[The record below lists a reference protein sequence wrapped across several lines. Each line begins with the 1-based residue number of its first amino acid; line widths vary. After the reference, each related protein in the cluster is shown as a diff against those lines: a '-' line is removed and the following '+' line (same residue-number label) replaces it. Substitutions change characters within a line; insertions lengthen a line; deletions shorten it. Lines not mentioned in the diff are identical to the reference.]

1 MDHHDVV
8 VHSSQIEPDHLNRLI
23 ADRIARDQIRRFRRY
38 FLVRL
43 GVVAAALWVLA
54 WPIPLLPHTLFWSL
68 LATAVFV
75 IGLMSPPRSRE
86 ATEDT
91 KQRRMHR
98 AR

>member
-1 MDHHDVV
+1 MEHDVV
-8 VHSSQIEPDHLNRLI
+8 VHSSQVEPDRLNRLI
-23 ADRIARDQIRRFRRY
+23 ADQIARDQIQRFRRY

-54 WPIPLLPHTLFWSL
+54 WPIPLLPHTLLWSL

-75 IGLMSPPRSRE
+75 IGLMSPRRSHE

-91 KQRRMHR
+91 ERTPMHR
-98 AR
+98 GQ